1 MLTSLLKSTRSISF
15 ACTMGLGLLSETA
28 WAMDFTSSFFM
39 PVSVNYD
46 SNIQMQEN
54 NEESINFYNTTPTLR
69 VTGNDGVNSLSFN
82 GSVLFQRS
90 SDEDISEDRKDPSL
104 GLGWT
109 RGFERG
115 EFTLS
120 TNYNKSSTRVSERR
134 VTGLIFNDGSAI
146 TRSYDASLRYLIT
159 EKFSLST
166 GLNYQETTFSGA
178 NLDDFNSKNFNSR
191 LNYLYNEKLTP
202 FVQFSISRF
211 ENETNSL
218 NSLFTGN
225 ANTSGNSVS
234 RNLLVGYAYK
244 MSPQLDYSV
253 ALGVNRVSSAGSGW
267 IGNASLNYVI
277 NEKSSLIGTISRNV
291 TPTGLGGFLEIDN
304 LGLSYLYDIDQKN
317 HLGSDVNWS
326 ITRDVNNSNF
336 KQLGAFYSYDL
347 SEDWDI
353 RTYAQYRSLQ
363 AINTDAS
370 AYQIGFSFSFNH
382 PNLF

>member
-234 RNLLVGYAYK
+234 RNLLVGYA
-244 MSPQLDYSV
+244 
-253 ALGVNRVSSAGSGW
+253 
-267 IGNASLNYVI
+267 
-277 NEKSSLIGTISRNV
+277 
-291 TPTGLGGFLEIDN
+291 
-304 LGLSYLYDIDQKN
+304 
-317 HLGSDVNWS
+317 
-326 ITRDVNNSNF
+326 
-336 KQLGAFYSYDL
+336 
-347 SEDWDI
+347 
-353 RTYAQYRSLQ
+353 
-363 AINTDAS
+363 
-370 AYQIGFSFSFNH
+370 
-382 PNLF
+382 